1 MSKRLLLTLIV
12 SLAVAMA
19 GMTVTGAA
27 TTVAVGAPVMTGLHN
42 PRGLA
47 FDHRGTLY
55 VAEAGQGGAAPCAV
69 FSDGMT
75 KCYGPTGRISQLENG
90 VQSVV
95 ADGLPSNAPAGGNGA
110 VGPHNIAVEGN
121 HLFVTDGLGA
131 NPLRPEIEPFRELG
145 QGTLIKVHPDSHWD
159 VVTDISAFEAANN
172 PVGPP
177 DSNPYGLIGTGGHR
191 VLTDAGGNDLLA
203 VHGDHVELLG
213 TFPSRPQR
221 STDAVPTTVAQGPD
235 GAYYVGELSGA
246 PFNTGQSNV
255 YRVENGQA
263 SVYCSGFSF
272 IISIAW
278 GPDGHLYVLQFA
290 SQPGLTGP
298 GVLYRIDSGCAATP
312 VVGGLFT
319 PGGVAFGPDGAAYIS
334 QGSILAS
341 GGTVWRFELG
351 P

>member
-1 MSKRLLLTLIV
+1 MKKLALLLA
-12 SLAVAMA
+12 LACVALGALA
-19 GMTVTGAA
+19 GGGSASPAA
-27 TTVAVGAPVMTGLHN
+27 VVGAPVMTGLHN

-55 VAEAGQGGAAPCAV
+55 VAEAGQGGTAPCAV
-69 FSDGMT
+69 FSDQMT
-75 KCYGPTGRISQLENG
+75 KCYGPTGRISRLRNG

-110 VGPHNIAVEGN
+110 TGPHNIAVEGN

-131 NPLRPEIEPFRELG
+131 NPLLPAIQPFRELG
-145 QGTLIKVHPDSHWD
+145 QGTLIKVHPGSHWN
-159 VVTDISAFEAANN
+159 VVTDISAFEGAHN

-177 DSNPYGLIGTGGHR
+177 DSNPYGLTGTGGHR
-191 VLTDAGGNDLLA
+191 VLTDAGGNDLLE
-203 VHGDHVELLG
+203 VHGNHVKLLG

-221 STDAVPTTVAQGPD
+221 NTDSVPTTVAQGAD
-235 GAYYVGELSGA
+235 GSYYVGELSGG
-246 PFNTGQSNV
+246 PFNEGAANV
-255 YRVENGQA
+255 YRVAGGQA
-263 SVYCSGFSF
+263 TVYCSGFTA
-272 IISIAW
+272 IISIAF

-290 SQPGLTGP
+290 SEPGLNGP
-298 GVLYRIDSGCAATP
+298 GVLYRIDAGCEMTP
-312 VVGGLFT
+312 VVTDLFT

-341 GGTVWRFELG
+341 AGTVWRFELG